1 MSRRFEGNT
10 FLFRTRIG
18 EDGVKQEGN
27 NQFADATQQQTLS
40 ATTPGRTVDEAPR
53 GRQLM
58 QPSSPG
64 GRASQY
70 KFLFIQ
76 VVVYRLV

>member
-1 MSRRFEGNT
+1 MSRRFKGNT
-10 FLFRTRIG
+10 FLFRTRID

-27 NQFADATQQQTLS
+27 NQFADGTAITLS
-40 ATTPGRTVDEAPR
+40 ATTPGRTEDEAPR

-64 GRASQY
+64 GRASQW

>member
-27 NQFADATQQQTLS
+27 NQFADAT
-40 ATTPGRTVDEAPR
+40 ATNLISNNTGQNR
-53 GRQLM
+53 GRSSSWEAVDAAK
-58 QPSSPG
+58 QPRRESES
-64 GRASQY
+64 
-70 KFLFIQ
+70 I
-76 VVVYRLV
+76 